1 LALYFPESYTELLRT
16 GQRNVFSPRKLA
28 ADTLLASS
36 SRSAV
41 LRYGCAFLTT
51 ALAFVATRWMA
62 DFERAPYFPFFIFA
76 VLFTAFYAGW
86 RPALLGIVL
95 STLINYF
102 AFITPFYKFGF
113 ARPNDAFRLGVFIAL
128 CTIMAGLVELLR
140 SGVTQLRLAQRKIA
154 EQGEQYRVTLTSI
167 GDAVIAVDVEERVR
181 FMNRIAESLTGW
193 RLDEAVGQRLQD
205 IFNVISE
212 LTRKPLESPVSRAL
226 SSGLVVELENDA
238 LLLGRDSTALPIDDS
253 ASPIHNASGNVIG
266 AVLIFRDVSRRRTDE
281 KEKEQ
286 LLRREQTAKQDLIET
301 VEELRRSEKRFR
313 TIVDSNMI
321 AVCFWDVDGRVLD
334 ANDRYLRL
342 VGYSREDFNSA
353 GLNWRDITPK
363 EQWKLDDE
371 AIRQTRKS
379 GACSSY
385 EKEYIRKDGTRV
397 PVLLAL
403 AMLASSEK
411 QGVACFFDLSE
422 RKLVEKLT
430 EEKLYLE
437 GEIRTEYNFEEIV
450 GQSSA
455 LKLVLGQVET
465 VAPTDS
471 TALILGESGTGKELI
486 ARAIHDHS
494 ARRESTFVK
503 LNCAAIPTGLLESE
517 LFGHEKGAFTG
528 AIAQR
533 LGRLELAH
541 RGTLFLDE
549 VGDIPLELQPKLLRV
564 LQEKEFERLG
574 STRTIHVDIRLIA
587 ATHRN
592 LEQMV
597 KDGNFRE
604 DLYYRLKVFP
614 IHVPPLRDRTEDI
627 QLLVRYFVEK
637 HAKKIGRK
645 IETISGETMQALTRW
660 HWPGNV
666 RELEN
671 LLERSVILSS
681 GPELRVPLAELKA
694 GHQLP
699 DNDAKP
705 TTLTTLDEAER
716 QAILAAL
723 RESHG
728 IIAGPKGAA
737 ARLGMKRTTLNS
749 KMRKLGISRT
759 KLWT

>member
-1 LALYFPESYTELLRT
+1 MRSVLEF
-16 GQRNVFSPRKLA
+16 
-28 ADTLLASS
+28 S
-36 SRSAV
+36 SRLSAV
-41 LRYGCAFLTT
+41 
-51 ALAFVATRWMA
+51 
-62 DFERAPYFPFFIFA
+62 I
-76 VLFTAFYAGW
+76 
-86 RPALLGIVL
+86 
-95 STLINYF
+95 
-102 AFITPFYKFGF
+102 
-113 ARPNDAFRLGVFIAL
+113 
-128 CTIMAGLVELLR
+128 AGLVELLR
-140 SGVTQLRLAQRKIA
+140 SGVTQLQVAQIKIA
-154 EQGEQYRVTLTSI
+154 EQGEQHRVTLTSI
-167 GDAVIAVDVEERVR
+167 GDAVISVDIQEKVQ

-193 RLDEAVGQRLQD
+193 RLEEAGGQRLD
-205 IFNVISE
+205 EVFRIISE

-226 SSGLVVELENDA
+226 RSGTVVDLENHA
-238 LLLGRDSTALPIDDS
+238 LLLEKDGTERSIDDS
-253 ASPIHNASGNVIG
+253 ASPIRDTSGNVIG

-281 KEKEQ
+281 KEKEE
-286 LLRREQTAKQDLIET
+286 LLRREQEAKQELVQT
-301 VEELRRSEKRFR
+301 VEALRKSEARFR

-321 AVCFWDVDGRVLD
+321 AVCFWNVDGRVLD
-334 ANDRYLRL
+334 ANDRYLKL
-342 VGYSREDFNSA
+342 VGYSREDLTSA
-353 GLNWRDITPK
+353 RLNWRDITPK

-371 AIRQTRKS
+371 AIRQTRRN

-397 PVLLAL
+397 PVLLAH
-403 AMLASSEK
+403 AMLGSSEE

-437 GEIRTEYNFEEIV
+437 DEIRAEYNFEEIV
-450 GQSSA
+450 GQSSV

-517 LFGHEKGAFTG
+517 LFGHERGAFTG

-574 STRTIHVDIRLIA
+574 STRTIRVDIRLVA
-587 ATHRN
+587 ATNRN
-592 LEQMV
+592 LGQMV
-597 KDGNFRE
+597 KDGKFRE

-614 IHVPPLRDRTEDI
+614 IHVPPLRDRTDDI
-627 QLLVRYFVEK
+627 PLLVRYFVEK

-645 IETISGETMQALTRW
+645 IEIIPGETMKSLKEW
-660 HWPGNV
+660 SWPGNV

-671 LLERSVILSS
+671 FLERSVILSS
-681 GPELRVPLAELKA
+681 GPVLRVPLAELKVEVETA
-694 GHQLP
+694 EGDTKL
-699 DNDAKP
+699 
-705 TTLTTLDEAER
+705 TTLTTLDETER

-723 RESHG
+723 RETRG
-728 IIAGPKGAA
+728 IIAGSEGAA

-749 KMRKLGISRT
+749 KMRKLGINRT
-759 KLWT
+759 NLWK

>member
-1 LALYFPESYTELLRT
+1 MT
-16 GQRNVFSPRKLA
+16 
-28 ADTLLASS
+28 
-36 SRSAV
+36 
-41 LRYGCAFLTT
+41 
-51 ALAFVATRWMA
+51 
-62 DFERAPYFPFFIFA
+62 DFERAPYFTLFIFA
-76 VLFTAFYAGW
+76 VLVTAFYSGW
-86 RPALLGIVL
+86 RPALLVIGL
-95 STLINYF
+95 STLLNYF
-102 AFITPFYKFGF
+102 LMITPFYKFGF
-113 ARPNDAFRLGVFIAL
+113 TRPNDAIRLGVFVAFCAVI
-128 CTIMAGLVELLR
+128 AGLVELLR
-140 SGVTQLRLAQRKIA
+140 SGVTQLQVAQIRIA
-154 EQGEQYRVTLTSI
+154 EQGEQHRVTLTSI
-167 GDAVIAVDVEERVR
+167 GDAVISVDIQEKVQ

-193 RLDEAVGQRLQD
+193 RLEEAGGERLDEVFR
-205 IFNVISE
+205 IISE

-226 SSGLVVELENDA
+226 RSGTGVNLENHA
-238 LLLGRDSTALPIDDS
+238 LLLEKDGTERSIDDS
-253 ASPIHNASGNVIG
+253 ASPIRDTSGNVIG
-266 AVLIFRDVSRRRTDE
+266 AVLIFRDVSRRRTEE
-281 KEKEQ
+281 KEKEE
-286 LLRREQTAKQDLIET
+286 LLRREQEAKQELVHT
-301 VEELRRSEKRFR
+301 VEALRKSEARFR

-321 AVCFWDVDGRVLD
+321 AVCFWNVDGKVLD
-334 ANDRYLRL
+334 ANDRYLKL
-342 VGYSREDFNSA
+342 VGYSREDLTSA
-353 GLNWRDITPK
+353 KLNWRDITPK

-371 AIRQTRKS
+371 AIRQTRRN

-397 PVLLAL
+397 PVLLAH
-403 AMLASSEK
+403 AMLGSSEE
-411 QGVACFFDLSE
+411 QGVACVFDLSE

-437 GEIRTEYNFEEIV
+437 DEIRAEYNFEEIV
-450 GQSSA
+450 GQSSV

-517 LFGHEKGAFTG
+517 LFGHERGAFTG

-574 STRTIHVDIRLIA
+574 STRTIRVDIRLVA
-587 ATHRN
+587 ATNRN
-592 LEQMV
+592 LGQMV
-597 KDGNFRE
+597 KDGKFRE

-614 IHVPPLRDRTEDI
+614 IHVPPLRDRTDDI
-627 QLLVRYFVEK
+627 PLLVRYFVEK

-645 IETISGETMQALTRW
+645 IEIIPGETMKSLKEW
-660 HWPGNV
+660 SWPGNV

-671 LLERSVILSS
+671 FLERSVILSS
-681 GPELRVPLAELKA
+681 GPVLRVPLAELEVEVESAEADTK
-694 GHQLP
+694 L
-699 DNDAKP
+699 
-705 TTLTTLDEAER
+705 TTLTTLDETER

-723 RESHG
+723 RESRG
-728 IIAGPKGAA
+728 IIAGSEGAA

-749 KMRKLGISRT
+749 KMRKLGINRSN
-759 KLWT
+759 LWK

>member
-1 LALYFPESYTELLRT
+1 M
-16 GQRNVFSPRKLA
+16 FSPRKLA
-28 ADTLLASS
+28 TNLLLTSP
-36 SRSAV
+36 SRSAT

-51 ALAFVATRWMA
+51 ALALVVTRSMT
-62 DFERAPYFPFFIFA
+62 DFERAPYFTLFIFA
-76 VLFTAFYAGW
+76 VLVTAFYSGW
-86 RPALLGIVL
+86 RPALLVIGL
-95 STLINYF
+95 STLLNYF
-102 AFITPFYKFGF
+102 LMIAPFYKLGF
-113 ARPNDAFRLGVFIAL
+113 ARPNDAIRLAVFMAL
-128 CTIMAGLVELLR
+128 STVIAGLVELLR
-140 SGVTQLRLAQRKIA
+140 SGVTQLQVAQIKIA
-154 EQGEQYRVTLTSI
+154 EQGEQHRVTLTSI
-167 GDAVIAVDVEERVR
+167 GDAVISVDLQEKVQ
-181 FMNRIAESLTGW
+181 FMNRIAQSLTGW
-193 RLDEAVGQRLQD
+193 SLEEARGQRLEEVFR
-205 IFNVISE
+205 IIGE
-212 LTRKPLESPVSRAL
+212 LTRKPLDSPVSRAL
-226 SSGLVVELENDA
+226 SSGTAVDLENHA
-238 LLLGRDSTALPIDDS
+238 LLLRKDGTDCPIDDS
-253 ASPIHNASGNVIG
+253 ASPIRNASGSVIG

-281 KEKEQ
+281 KEKEE
-286 LLRREQTAKQDLIET
+286 LLRREQEAKQELVHT
-301 VEELRRSEKRFR
+301 VEALRKSEARFR

-321 AVCFWDVDGRVLD
+321 AVCFWNVDGRVLD
-334 ANDRYLRL
+334 ANDRYLKL
-342 VGYSREDFNSA
+342 VGYSREDLTSA
-353 GLNWRDITPK
+353 RLNWRDITPK

-371 AIRQTRKS
+371 AIRQTRRN

-397 PVLLAL
+397 PVLLAH
-403 AMLASSEK
+403 AMLGSSEE

-437 GEIRTEYNFEEIV
+437 DEIRAEYNFEEIV

-517 LFGHEKGAFTG
+517 LFGHERGAFTG

-574 STRTIHVDIRLIA
+574 STRTIRVDIRLIA
-587 ATHRN
+587 ATNRN
-592 LEQMV
+592 LGQMV
-597 KDGNFRE
+597 KEGKFRE

-614 IHVPPLRDRTEDI
+614 IQVPPLRDRTDDI
-627 QLLVRYFVEK
+627 PLLVRYFVEK

-645 IETISGETMQALTRW
+645 VETIPGDTMKALTRW

-671 LLERSVILSS
+671 FLERSVILSS
-681 GPELRVPLAELKA
+681 GPVLRVPLAELKIEVETA
-694 GHQLP
+694 EGDTQ
-699 DNDAKP
+699 
-705 TTLTTLDEAER
+705 LTTLDEAER

-723 RESHG
+723 RESRG
-728 IIAGPKGAA
+728 IIAGSQGAA

-749 KMRKLGISRT
+749 KMRKLGINRT
-759 KLWT
+759 NLWK